1 MGIVIGIIYCNEIN
15 MCPYMQK
22 YIDSLEKNCV
32 KYKVLLWNRTGE
44 RKQYPLHYIVYNRE
58 LDLYV
63 PKWKKIPAF
72 VGFSKFLYKELLNQR
87 FDRLIMLTTLPTVI
101 SAPLLLAKYKKKYI
115 YDFRD
120 MSFEKCIPFRILVDK
135 LVKHSYFTSV
145 SSPGYMTVIKGDT
158 IISHNFRYSDLDNGL
173 NKMKP
178 FKEKITLL
186 HIGITR
192 GEEYNKRLADIFGND
207 NRFEVKIIGTGN
219 DTKPFVE
226 YIKKFRNITVKGT
239 YNNEEKKKYIQECD
253 MLLYYYPCSFNNNR
267 ALANKYYDGM
277 IFKKPL
283 IGNKNTYSGKR
294 IMKAGLGISV
304 DIDNNDVPNQIYK
317 YMHSIRVD
325 EYEKLVQKELDKV
338 IKEDQKYVKA
348 IDSFV
353 RGN

>member
-1 MGIVIGIIYCNEIN
+1 
-15 MCPYMQK
+15 MQK

-239 YNNEEKKKYIQECD
+239 YNNEENDQTVSIVAYFQQNFCNEPPRCKQRGILVYFLFSKKWKIK
-253 MLLYYYPCSFNNNR
+253 LRLYRWKLF
-267 ALANKYYDGM
+267 YDSSKL
-277 IFKKPL
+277 FKKSYAIHLTASIKPMPAC
-283 IGNKNTYSGKR
+283 S
-294 IMKAGLGISV
+294 S
-304 DIDNNDVPNQIYK
+304 PPC
-317 YMHSIRVD
+317 HSRH
-325 EYEKLVQKELDKV
+325 K
-338 IKEDQKYVKA
+338 
-348 IDSFV
+348 
-353 RGN
+353 